1 VSAAPI
7 PLSRPAV
14 DDELKQA
21 VLAAMD
27 SRQWIL
33 GPECRAF
40 ESDLAK
46 YLGVNHAVLT
56 NSGTAALWMGLEA
69 LGVKA
74 GDEILVPSH
83 TAFPTIEAICFAEA
97 TPVFVDVDAWYGMDA
112 ADAAAKVTPRTV
124 GVVPVHIYGQPVD
137 VTAVRDLTTRF
148 GLWTL
153 EDCCQAH
160 GAAWGGRRVGSF
172 GRAAAF
178 SFYPS
183 KNVTVMG
190 DGGVLV
196 TDDGEIAART
206 RRLRDHGRL
215 NKDVHAEVGFNLR
228 FNELQAAVGRVG
240 LRRLDAMNDRRRA
253 LAARYHH
260 TLAGLP
266 LALPGERPHAH
277 HVYHLFVVRTDRR
290 GALAA
295 WLKDRGI
302 QTGIHYP
309 VPGHRQPAVE
319 SLGAPALPRTER
331 LVDEILTL
339 PLSSGHTEEEID
351 RVAAAVRAFF
361 SR

>member
-1 VSAAPI
+1 VTSLSI
-7 PLSRPAV
+7 PLSRPPV

-21 VLAAMD
+21 VFAAME

-40 ESDLAK
+40 EADLAR
-46 YLGVNHAVLT
+46 YIGVRHAVLT
-56 NSGTAALWMGLEA
+56 NSGTAALWLVLKA

-74 GDEILVPSH
+74 GDEVLVPSH
-83 TAFPTIEAICFAEA
+83 TAFPTVEAVCFADA
-97 TPVFVDVDAWYGMDA
+97 TPVFVDIDAWYGMDV
-112 ADAAAKVTPRTV
+112 ADAAPKITPRTV
-124 GVVPVHIYGQPVD
+124 GIVPVHIYGQPVD
-137 VTAVRDLTTRF
+137 VTATLDLATRF

-160 GAAWGGRRVGSF
+160 GAEWDGRKVGSF

-183 KNVTVMG
+183 KNLTVMG

-196 TDDGEIAART
+196 TNDDEIAARA
-206 RRLRDHGRL
+206 RRLRDHGRV

-228 FNELQAAVGRVG
+228 FNEMQAAVGRVL

-253 LAARYHH
+253 IAARYHAA
-260 TLAGLP
+260 LAGTPLVLP
-266 LALPGERPHAH
+266 AERAHAR

-290 GALAA
+290 DALAA
-295 WLKDRGI
+295 WLKARGI

-309 VPGHRQPAVE
+309 VASHRQPAVE

-331 LVDEILTL
+331 AVEEILTL
-339 PLSSGHTEEEID
+339 PISSGHTDEEID
-351 RVAAAVRAFF
+351 RVAAAVRDFF
-361 SR
+361 SS